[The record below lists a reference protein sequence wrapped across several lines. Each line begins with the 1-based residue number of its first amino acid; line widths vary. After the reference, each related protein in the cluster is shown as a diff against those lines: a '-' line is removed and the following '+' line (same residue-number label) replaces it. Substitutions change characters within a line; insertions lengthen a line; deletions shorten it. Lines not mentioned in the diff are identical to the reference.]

1 MNHVIIVGRL
11 AQDPVFECTETGK
24 KRTVINV
31 AVPRGY
37 KNSEG
42 RYETDFIRCVL
53 WNGLASATKDF
64 CRVGDIV
71 GIKGRIQN
79 KSYVNAD
86 NETKYITEVIS
97 ERISF
102 ISSLNKNDEVVDL
115 QKETNE
121 TAEI

>member
-11 AQDPVFECTETGK
+11 AQDPVYERTETGR

-64 CRVGDIV
+64 CHVGDIV

-102 ISSLNKNDEVVDL
+102 ISSLSKTSELVDIPKDES
-115 QKETNE
+115 ET
-121 TAEI
+121 IQI